1 MASVDGLVTGLD
13 TTSIISQLMQL
24 EAAPQTRL
32 RNQVN
37 VQQSVQSAYQAI
49 NARMLAVRN
58 AAQTLTAATTW
69 QAVTATSST
78 DAVTASAGTTGQAG
92 SSTFDVVRLA
102 SAQVV
107 TATVPGSGQ
116 PATGGTLTLT
126 TGAKTTTVNVSTNT
140 AQGVADAVN
149 SANAG
154 VRATVLNTTAG
165 PVLQFSANA
174 TGAAN
179 AFTIDGLADP
189 APTVQTA
196 AADAEIKVGAYSM
209 TSADNTFTGLIP
221 GVTVKA
227 NKVQAGVTV
236 SSTPD
241 VNKLADAVQ
250 TLVSAING
258 TVSDI
263 TAKSAH
269 GMTLANSGPL
279 DGDPLVRGMRNE
291 LIGAV
296 SAGVDKGAGLPP
308 DSLAPFGVQLD
319 RNGALVFNREKFV
332 AAYQADKVKTQ
343 AMVSA
348 GFAKTFQTIA
358 TNATDPTSGRLTQA
372 VQGVQSSVRKMTNEI
387 SDWDARLAIKKSTLQ
402 RKYSSLETALGKLK
416 DQSSWLA
423 GQLAGLSK

>member
-32 RNQVN
+32 KNQVN
-37 VQQSVQSAYQAI
+37 VQQTVQNAYQAI

-58 AAQTLTAATTW
+58 AAQALTNPATW
-69 QAVTATSST
+69 KAVTATSST

-102 SAQVV
+102 SAHVV

-116 PATGGTLTLT
+116 PATGGTLTVT
-126 TGAKTTTVNVSTNT
+126 TGAKAVTVNVSTNT

-154 VRATVLNTTAG
+154 VRATVLNTTSG

-179 AFTIDGLADP
+179 AFTIDGLDDP

-196 AADAEIKVGAYSM
+196 GADGEIKLGAYSM
-209 TSADNTFTGLIP
+209 TSADNTYTGVIS

-236 SSTPD
+236 SSATD
-241 VNKLADAVQ
+241 VNKLADAMQ
-250 TLVSAING
+250 ALVSGING
-258 TVSDI
+258 TITDI
-263 TAKSAH
+263 GSKSTHGLTAA
-269 GMTLANSGPL
+269 TSGPL
-279 DGDPLVRGMRNE
+279 DGDPLVRSMRIE
-291 LIGAV
+291 LLNGV
-296 SAGVDKGAGLPP
+296 SAGVDKGAGVAPE
-308 DSLAPFGVQLD
+308 SLAPVGVQLD
-319 RNGALVFNREKFV
+319 RNGALVFNREKFL
-332 AAYQADKVKTQ
+332 AAYQADPVKTQ
-343 AMVSA
+343 ATVSA
-348 GFAKTFQTIA
+348 GFAKTYQTIA
-358 TNATDPTSGRLTQA
+358 TNATDPISGRLTEA
-372 VQGVQSSVRKMTNEI
+372 VQGVKTSVRRMTVEI
-387 SDWDARLAIKKSTLQ
+387 TSWDARLAAKKVTLQ
-402 RKYSSLETALGKLK
+402 RKYSGLETTLGKLK

-423 GQLAGLSK
+423 GQLAGLSR